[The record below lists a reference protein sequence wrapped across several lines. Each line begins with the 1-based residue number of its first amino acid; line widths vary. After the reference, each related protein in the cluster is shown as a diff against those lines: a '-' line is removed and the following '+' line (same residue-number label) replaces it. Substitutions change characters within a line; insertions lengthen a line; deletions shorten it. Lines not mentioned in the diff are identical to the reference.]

1 MTEKG
6 MIQPGTTRIIWRSP
20 LIPNSPTVTR
30 AEVPED
36 LRRDFVAMMQ
46 AMPTEAPEVLR
57 QISTN
62 TAGFAIARHEDYADV
77 IAMTEQNQAQRRER
91 RS

>member
-1 MTEKG
+1 MVEKG
-6 MIQPGTTRIIWRSP
+6 MIQPGTTRIIWTSP

-36 LRRDFVAMMQ
+36 LRRDFIAMMQ
-46 AMPTEAPEVLR
+46 AMPQEAPEVLR
-57 QISTN
+57 QLSAN
-62 TAGFAIARHEDYADV
+62 TASFALARHEDYADV
-77 IAMTEQNQAQRRER
+77 IAMTEENQAQRRER